1 MVAAMLRDG
10 ASEKEILD
18 GYPKLSSRMLELANL
33 WAIAHPGRGRPR
45 NSASEGYRLNA
56 RGEDPNRHCRRIEVQ
71 AGSTRGRV
79 EAFSSTSVCMHRSL
93 MWRSHMVT
101 SHST

>member
-1 MVAAMLRDG
+1 MGGDAVFKGTRIPIRMVAAMLRDG

-56 RGEDPNRHCRRIEVQ
+56 RERIPIGTVARSRSRLGAREDE
-71 AGSTRGRV
+71 
-79 EAFSSTSVCMHRSL
+79 
-93 MWRSHMVT
+93 
-101 SHST
+101 